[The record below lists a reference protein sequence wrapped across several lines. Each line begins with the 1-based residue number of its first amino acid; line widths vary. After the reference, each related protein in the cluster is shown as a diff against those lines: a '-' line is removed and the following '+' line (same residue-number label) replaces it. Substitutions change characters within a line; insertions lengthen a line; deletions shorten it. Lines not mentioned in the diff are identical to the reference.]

1 MRKFFVEEIVRIGDL
16 ISITGKE
23 SKHIRNVLR
32 MKKGDNLVI
41 MDGREHLFEA
51 TLEALYQKEV
61 KIKVTRVL
69 PPQITSPIK
78 IHIAQALI
86 KSHPLDYLIQK
97 LTELGISSLS
107 FFSSERA
114 AVKIKTDH
122 LPRKMERWRKI
133 MISAC
138 KQCGRTSLPKL
149 HAPQTFERLVKSA
162 PSENTLKILL
172 WEAENREDL
181 KKLLNFI
188 RPLPNII
195 AAVGPEGGF
204 TTKEINLARDAGFH
218 IVSLGSRI
226 LRSETAA
233 VSLISIIQY
242 EWGDLNLSNGGSTVD
257 HGMGYEGGHL

>member
-138 KQCGRTSLPKL
+138 
-149 HAPQTFERLVKSA
+149 
-162 PSENTLKILL
+162 
-172 WEAENREDL
+172 
-181 KKLLNFI
+181 
-188 RPLPNII
+188 
-195 AAVGPEGGF
+195 
-204 TTKEINLARDAGFH
+204 
-218 IVSLGSRI
+218 
-226 LRSETAA
+226 
-233 VSLISIIQY
+233 
-242 EWGDLNLSNGGSTVD
+242 
-257 HGMGYEGGHL
+257 